1 MTALVDTGVLLAAIS
16 ENDALH
22 EICALPLDEESEILL
37 PEVVLPELAYLL
49 VRDVGYGPLVGFLRA
64 VAAGDLPVVSL
75 TSADMERAAELVEKY
90 ADAHIDFVDCAVVAL
105 AERLNITRVLT
116 IDRRH
121 FSLFRPR
128 HCEMFEIVP

>member
-1 MTALVDTGVLLAAIS
+1 MTALLDTGVLLAAIA

-22 EICALPLDEESEILL
+22 EICALALDEEPDLLL

-49 VRDVGYGPLVGFLRA
+49 IRDMGYAPLVGFLRS
-64 VAAGDLPVVSL
+64 VATGDLPTVSL
-75 TSADMERAAELVEKY
+75 KPTDFERAAELVEKY
-90 ADAHIDFVDCAVVAL
+90 ADAHIDFVDCAIVAL

-116 IDRRH
+116 VDRRH

-128 HCEMFEIVP
+128 HCQTIEIVP